1 MESTVFKADQ
11 RFVTQIDWLEAKHCF
26 SFGPHYDPD
35 NMGFGLL
42 VVFNED
48 VIAPGKGFG
57 THSHAD
63 MEIVTWVLSGKLEHK
78 DSSGNQGVIEPGK
91 VQRMSAG
98 SGISHSEFNASAD
111 EPCHL
116 TQMWVLPEAKG
127 LEPGYEEVDVSERLA
142 AGGLVKIV
150 SANKEEDNCVS
161 MNQSAAEMFVTTL
174 ADSESVDIP
183 KGSAVHMFVAA
194 GSCQADGNELVHGDS
209 LRAIDVAADNRV
221 SATSPDTHLIF
232 WAFS

>member
-1 MESTVFKADQ
+1 METTIFRSDQ
-11 RFVTQIDWLEAKHCF
+11 RFSTKLDWLDAKHCF

-78 DSSGNQGVIEPGK
+78 DSNGNHGVIEPGK

-116 TQMWVLPEAKG
+116 TQMWVLPETKG
-127 LEPGYEEVDVSERLA
+127 LAPSYEEVDVSTRLA
-142 AGGLVKIV
+142 EGGLVKIV
-150 SANKEEDNCVS
+150 SSSKEDNCIS
-161 MNQSAAEMFVTTL
+161 MNQSAAEMFVATL
-174 ADSESVDIP
+174 ADGEEVSMP
-183 KGSAVHMFVAA
+183 HGSAVHLFVAA
-194 GSCQADGNELVHGDS
+194 GSCQVAGEELVHGDS
-209 LRAIDVAADNRV
+209 FRAVDVGPNTGIQ
-221 SATSPDTHLIF
+221 ATNPDTHLVF